1 MGCYLVKLLDSD
13 HSHLFSFVNLR
24 DIKANTAIKTCRYK
38 RDRQKKEIIFFKGG
52 NVVIMIR
59 KTKFFPDF
67 NSHLKLN

>member
-24 DIKANTAIKTCRYK
+24 DIKANMAIKNIKTCRHK
-38 RDRQKKEIIFFKGG
+38 REERNYIFFKGG

-59 KTKFFPDF
+59 KTKIFPF
-67 NSHLKLN
+67 LIHT